1 MVMGPLMLDLEG
13 TELSRADIRRLQH
26 PATGGVILFSRNI
39 ESVAQ
44 VRALLAAVREQRP
57 ELILAIDQEGGRV
70 QRIRQGVT
78 RLPPLAELG
87 QRFERDVEA
96 ALHQA
101 RDWGWL
107 MASEM
112 LALGLEISFA
122 PVLDVVVGRSNVF
135 GDRSLHHEPQVV
147 TQLAGAYIEGMHE
160 AGMAATGKH
169 FPGHGWAEADSH
181 VAMPVDERALDDIGN
196 SDMQPFKALASVL
209 DAVMPAHVVY
219 TNVDAHPAGFSAF
232 WLQSVLRQQ
241 LQFDGVIF
249 SDDLTMEGAAVAGGF
264 AQRAQA
270 ALQAGCDMV
279 LVCNQPDAADEVLDW
294 LAHAGYRADQQRLA
308 AMRARKA
315 VEWDSLVEEPRYL
328 SVRRSIQHFSEQ
340 SGE

>member
-1 MVMGPLMLDLEG
+1 M
-13 TELSRADIRRLQH
+13 
-26 PATGGVILFSRNI
+26 
-39 ESVAQ
+39 
-44 VRALLAAVREQRP
+44 
-57 ELILAIDQEGGRV
+57 
-70 QRIRQGVT
+70 
-78 RLPPLAELG
+78 
-87 QRFERDVEA
+87 
-96 ALHQA
+96 
-101 RDWGWL
+101 
-107 MASEM
+107 
-112 LALGLEISFA
+112 
-122 PVLDVVVGRSNVF
+122 GRSNVI

-249 SDDLTMEGAAVAGGF
+249 SDDLTMEGAAVAGG
-264 AQRAQA
+264 A
-270 ALQAGCDMV
+270 APATTSDVRGALLHPV
-279 LVCNQPDAADEVLDW
+279 L
-294 LAHAGYRADQQRLA
+294 
-308 AMRARKA
+308 
-315 VEWDSLVEEPRYL
+315 
-328 SVRRSIQHFSEQ
+328 F
-340 SGE
+340 